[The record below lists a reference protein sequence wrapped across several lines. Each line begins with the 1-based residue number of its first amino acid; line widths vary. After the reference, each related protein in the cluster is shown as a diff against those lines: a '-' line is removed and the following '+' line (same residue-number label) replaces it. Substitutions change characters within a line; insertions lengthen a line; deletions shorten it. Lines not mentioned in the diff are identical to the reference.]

1 MKAINVSFEDAEM
14 EAIEKADII
23 ILNPGLITQSE
34 IKDKAGAIKE
44 KSEEEVDLAICHSNG
59 TTSFKHQFKN
69 PKETGNGDTLTLSTK
84 GK

>member
-1 MKAINVSFEDAEM
+1 M
-14 EAIEKADII
+14 EAIDEADII
-23 ILNPGLITQSE
+23 ILKPSLTIQSE

-69 PKETGNGDTLTLSTK
+69 RKEMGNGDILTLSIK
-84 GK
+84 EK